1 MKQAWT
7 LARREYRGY
16 FDHPTAYIL
25 VVAFLALALFFGFRA
40 LYGANV
46 ATLRGLFGLLPWLL
60 MVFVPAITMRAI
72 AEERRTGTLEWLA
85 AQPITELDLLLG
97 KFLGNWFFV
106 LTALAG
112 TLPVALGVLI
122 ASDADGGVMLAQY
135 VGAALLSAQ
144 LVAIGLFA
152 SSATRNQITAFVMA
166 LAMNFALILA
176 GLPITTMGLPPRLA
190 DAVSRLAI
198 FDHFE
203 GITRGVVDLRD
214 VLYFVSVAA
223 LFLGL
228 AYLLLARERLSPA
241 RGAYRRL
248 RTGIAVAAVGVLVL
262 NLLGARIHGRLDL
275 TRDNLFTLS
284 PGTKRVL
291 SGLDDVVTIK
301 LVVSK
306 ELPPEVGLT
315 LRDVRDIL
323 ADYRRAA
330 DGRLRLVELNP
341 DRDENAAEEAGSM
354 GIQPIQFNVMRG
366 DELQIKRGWLGLA
379 VLYAD
384 KQEVIPLIDR
394 TDDLEYR
401 LTSMIASLTATGK
414 PKLAFLSGYG
424 ARSQFEFGLFTE
436 ALRERY
442 TIETVE
448 LGMEEADSLSPDRY
462 DVAVLVSP
470 SQPLDNTAL
479 DRLRRYLD
487 AGGAALILAEAVTVD
502 PRMPISQALPTGLNP
517 LLEEYGVRL
526 GSGLVYDL
534 GSNQQVSL
542 GQRGLFNVIAPY
554 PYWPIA
560 LPAGEHTVTR
570 GLSAL
575 TLAWATPLEVRDSA
589 RVRPLW
595 TTTELGGTQAPGG
608 FISPESPPEPEP
620 GELGPRVVAVA
631 VESAAAAENGQDG
644 SGEARAGG
652 RLVVIGDADFLSDRF
667 VRGNVQNLA
676 FAANAVD
683 WLAQDESLIAIRS
696 KNRMPPPLVFE
707 SSTKQAA
714 FKWGNL
720 VGVPLLFVVWG
731 AVRVVGRRRLA
742 GRRWEEAAA

>member
-315 LRDVRDIL
+315 LRDV
-323 ADYRRAA
+323 
-330 DGRLRLVELNP
+330 
-341 DRDENAAEEAGSM
+341 
-354 GIQPIQFNVMRG
+354 
-366 DELQIKRGWLGLA
+366 
-379 VLYAD
+379 
-384 KQEVIPLIDR
+384 
-394 TDDLEYR
+394 
-401 LTSMIASLTATGK
+401 
-414 PKLAFLSGYG
+414 
-424 ARSQFEFGLFTE
+424 
-436 ALRERY
+436 
-442 TIETVE
+442 
-448 LGMEEADSLSPDRY
+448 
-462 DVAVLVSP
+462 
-470 SQPLDNTAL
+470 
-479 DRLRRYLD
+479 
-487 AGGAALILAEAVTVD
+487 
-502 PRMPISQALPTGLNP
+502 
-517 LLEEYGVRL
+517 
-526 GSGLVYDL
+526 
-534 GSNQQVSL
+534 
-542 GQRGLFNVIAPY
+542 
-554 PYWPIA
+554 
-560 LPAGEHTVTR
+560 
-570 GLSAL
+570 
-575 TLAWATPLEVRDSA
+575 
-589 RVRPLW
+589 
-595 TTTELGGTQAPGG
+595 
-608 FISPESPPEPEP
+608 
-620 GELGPRVVAVA
+620 
-631 VESAAAAENGQDG
+631 
-644 SGEARAGG
+644 
-652 RLVVIGDADFLSDRF
+652 
-667 VRGNVQNLA
+667 
-676 FAANAVD
+676 
-683 WLAQDESLIAIRS
+683 
-696 KNRMPPPLVFE
+696 
-707 SSTKQAA
+707 
-714 FKWGNL
+714 
-720 VGVPLLFVVWG
+720 
-731 AVRVVGRRRLA
+731 
-742 GRRWEEAAA
+742 